1 MELSDS
7 GGISRC
13 PEHEIFSCVDD
24 IFGESEQIDK
34 ARGNIRNKK
43 IKDCDGIDH

>member
-1 MELSDS
+1 MCEYVSAGLL
-7 GGISRC
+7 
-13 PEHEIFSCVDD
+13 DD